1 MVHTMDEFIAALPPD
16 RQQAIHEGAARLI
29 AEELTLRE
37 LRKAREISQRAV
49 GAALHVNQAAVSKI
63 ERKADMYISTLREY
77 IEAMGGALEIIAR
90 FPDHAPVRI
99 IQFEDLGDA

>member
-1 MVHTMDEFIAALPPD
+1 MRQTMDEFIAALPPD

-37 LRKAREISQRAV
+37 LRKARAISQRAV

-77 IEAMGGALEIIAR
+77 IEAMGGALDIIAR
-90 FPDHAPVRI
+90 FPDHAPVKI
-99 IQFEDLGDA
+99 TQFEDLGDA